1 MKRSLFEVF
10 LMIVCLLIC
19 LPATQAQQAT
29 GPRITIEEK
38 SFDAK
43 EVKEGE
49 LIEHT
54 FTVVNKGD
62 EVLEIRKVS
71 PG

>member
-1 MKRSLFEVF
+1 LYAREEKDENYTLWDISPDGRAYLFPSV
-10 LMIVCLLIC
+10 
-19 LPATQAQQAT
+19 
-29 GPRITIEEK
+29 GPRIVIEEK

-49 LIEHT
+49 VIEHT
-54 FTVVNKGD
+54 FIVNNKGE